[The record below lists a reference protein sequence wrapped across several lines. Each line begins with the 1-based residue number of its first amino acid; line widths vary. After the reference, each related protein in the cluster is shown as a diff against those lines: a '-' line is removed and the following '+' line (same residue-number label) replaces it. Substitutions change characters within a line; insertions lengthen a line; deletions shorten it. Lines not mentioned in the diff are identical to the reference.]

1 MIAHNVCCKSFI
13 ENILSTSHFHSA
25 PLFSSFEATN
35 SCAVSLWVSLIFQ
48 VLVILCYNKF
58 PSFFQVSWLRHQ
70 NVEIMAVGGQIF
82 TSDPRFTST
91 ASEDE
96 GRYTLVIS
104 RVRPQD
110 EGTYECQITTKP
122 TKSLFI
128 HLFITSMFLFLTL
141 ISRKKYTN
149 GAWELVGWGT
159 PQLDG

>member
-1 MIAHNVCCKSFI
+1 
-13 ENILSTSHFHSA
+13 
-25 PLFSSFEATN
+25 
-35 SCAVSLWVSLIFQ
+35 
-48 VLVILCYNKF
+48 
-58 PSFFQVSWLRHQ
+58 
-70 NVEIMAVGGQIF
+70 MAVGGQIF

-110 EGTYECQITTKP
+110 EGTYECQISTKP

-141 ISRKKYTN
+141 ISRKSINRNMLYFQYFVIKIFYRKLFLEPSPN
-149 GAWELVGWGT
+149 NSFSNRF
-159 PQLDG
+159 

>member
-1 MIAHNVCCKSFI
+1 
-13 ENILSTSHFHSA
+13 
-25 PLFSSFEATN
+25 
-35 SCAVSLWVSLIFQ
+35 
-48 VLVILCYNKF
+48 
-58 PSFFQVSWLRHQ
+58 
-70 NVEIMAVGGQIF
+70 MAVGGQIF

-141 ISRKKYTN
+141 ISRKNYTN
-149 GAWELVGWGT
+149 GAWELLSRMGDASAGRIILVQWPKT
-159 PQLDG
+159 F

>member
-1 MIAHNVCCKSFI
+1 
-13 ENILSTSHFHSA
+13 
-25 PLFSSFEATN
+25 
-35 SCAVSLWVSLIFQ
+35 
-48 VLVILCYNKF
+48 
-58 PSFFQVSWLRHQ
+58 
-70 NVEIMAVGGQIF
+70 MAVGGQIF

-141 ISRKKYTN
+141 ISRKSIQMALGN
-149 GAWELVGWGT
+149 
-159 PQLDG
+159 